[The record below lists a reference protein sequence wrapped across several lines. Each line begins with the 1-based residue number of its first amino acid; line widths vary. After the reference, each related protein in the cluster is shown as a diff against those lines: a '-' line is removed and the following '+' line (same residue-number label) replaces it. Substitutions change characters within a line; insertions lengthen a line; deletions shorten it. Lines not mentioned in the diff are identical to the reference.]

1 MFKEQFDRD
10 VADGKAIRLTDAK
23 VRALQESAAD
33 NPNLKGYR
41 LVIRAGEVNA
51 YPPKDVELLIFK
63 VAIP

>member
-1 MFKEQFDRD
+1 MFKEQFARD

-23 VRALQESAAD
+23 VQALQANAPN